1 MTKAC
6 QSVGSAA
13 PAPGPDDGVVEEPD
27 SRSFDNFIRDRAQ
40 NNKEASR
47 IAPQMDTGTAIIAAL
62 GRVVVL
68 PPAPSADADADTDEE
83 AEGVIDGNTVG
94 AGEVTLSAA

>member
-6 QSVGSAA
+6 QSVGSTPA

-27 SRSFDNFIRDRAQ
+27 SRSFDFVIRDRAQ
-40 NNKEASR
+40 NSKEASK
-47 IAPQMDTGTAIIAAL
+47 IAPQIDIGTAIIAAL
-62 GRVVVL
+62 GRVVVF
-68 PPAPSADADADTDEE
+68 PPAPSADADTDDE
-83 AEGVIDGNTVG
+83 AEGVIDGNAVG